1 MPNFILKNP
10 IRFSEG
16 SGSTITPSDTN
27 ISLDSPQTV
36 TISIGQNVAP
46 TQNLIFSDVSSS
58 VIQESGSSQ
67 IQENSFENI
76 NTFTAN
82 TDIST
87 NLDVLED
94 LSINGTVVAMIRH
107 TGNASANAHYSG
119 VASVIA
125 NLKRGDTVETHGERS
140 MANAYGHFE
149 IHKI

>member
-10 IRFSEG
+10 IKFSEG

-27 ISLDSPQTV
+27 ITLDSPQTV
-36 TISIGQNVAP
+36 TISIGQNVSP

-58 VIQESGSSQ
+58 IIQESGSSQ

-87 NLDVLED
+87 YLDVLED
-94 LSINGTVVAMIRH
+94 L
-107 TGNASANAHYSG
+107 
-119 VASVIA
+119 
-125 NLKRGDTVETHGERS
+125 
-140 MANAYGHFE
+140 
-149 IHKI
+149 